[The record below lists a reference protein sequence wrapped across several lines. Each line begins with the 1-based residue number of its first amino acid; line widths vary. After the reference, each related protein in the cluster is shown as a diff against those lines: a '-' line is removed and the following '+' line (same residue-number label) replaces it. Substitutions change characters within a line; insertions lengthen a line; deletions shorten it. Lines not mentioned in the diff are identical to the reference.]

1 MRQCLVFMLEC
12 KRGKIMRAT
21 DIGAIRKYC
30 LENQGGIFDTGYL
43 LEHSFK
49 FINKDSFRK
58 FVSRLVN
65 EGIISQISKGIYY
78 IGNLNT
84 IDLDAMITNH
94 YASNNVG
101 MIVGLSF
108 LNKLNLASKKPIKT
122 DIYSRLT
129 TSNKNIANCSV
140 KIIYSYLV
148 AGTVSFFESLDL
160 LLNYKNIDFDE
171 EMNFANELSK
181 RLIVYNDHNLQLV
194 DMKDKDKY
202 PRYIYLELA
211 KQLNKF
217 HISNRVMEWYEA
229 KDVSSFEEE

>member
-78 IGNLNT
+78 IGNLDT
-84 IDLDAMITNH
+84 IDLDTLIINH
-94 YASNNVG
+94 YVSNNG
-101 MIVGLSF
+101 GIIVGLAL
-108 LNKLNLASKKPIKT
+108 LNKLNLTSKKPIKT
-122 DIYSRLT
+122 DIFSRLT

-140 KIIYSYLV
+140 KIIYSYLF

-160 LLNYKNIDFDE
+160 LLNYKNIDIDE
-171 EMNFANELSK
+171 EMDFANELSK
-181 RLIVYNDHNLQLV
+181 RLIAYCDRNLQLI

-229 KDVSSFEEE
+229 EDMSSFKED